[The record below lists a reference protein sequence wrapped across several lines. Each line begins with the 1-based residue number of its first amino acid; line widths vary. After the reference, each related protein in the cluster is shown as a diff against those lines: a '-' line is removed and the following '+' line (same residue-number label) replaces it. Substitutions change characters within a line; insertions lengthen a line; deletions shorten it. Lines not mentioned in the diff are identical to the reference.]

1 MNDDKKLIPDA
12 KIWINEG
19 IKVYN
24 IDQSKTRIED
34 RRPSI
39 YSVVGKTKQPEEFL
53 P

>member
-1 MNDDKKLIPDA
+1 MNDDEKLIPDA

-24 IDQSKTRIED
+24 IDQRKTRIED

-39 YSVVGKTKQPEEFL
+39 YTVVEKTKQPEEFL